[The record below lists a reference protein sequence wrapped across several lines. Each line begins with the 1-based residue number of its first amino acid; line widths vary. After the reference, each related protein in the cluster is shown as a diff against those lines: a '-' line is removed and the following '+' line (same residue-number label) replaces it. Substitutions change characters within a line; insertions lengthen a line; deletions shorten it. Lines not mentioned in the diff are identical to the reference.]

1 MKIVWL
7 VSDDKLSE
15 VRDKLFKEDLVARQS
30 ITIRGARSLDF
41 NKDGTYI
48 YINGS
53 GNAIK
58 KAKELVKGLVKDLD
72 EDEEN
77 EVISR
82 MESAEEDVATGF
94 GGIFG

>member
-1 MKIVWL
+1 MKKVWL

-15 VRDKLFKEDLVARQS
+15 VKDKLFADDLVARQS
-30 ITIRGARSLDF
+30 LTIRQARSLDF

-48 YINGS
+48 FMNGS
-53 GNAIK
+53 ENSIK
-58 KAKELVKGLVKDLD
+58 KAQDLGGPALAEVED
-72 EDEEN
+72 DEET

-82 MESAEEDVATGF
+82 IEASEEDVATGF